1 MGVGFLFMIKKGC
14 AKRGLLLR
22 RTQEKARRKCDVGER
37 FNASMTVATNTKI
50 DFPRMVRV
58 KQIFTETAP
67 MDIESAVASGMDA
80 VRGDLRPGMRVAVAV
95 GSRGIT
101 NLSQIV
107 GAVIGQ
113 LKDAGTEP
121 FIVPAMGSH
130 GGATPEGQTELL
142 GEYGVTEAAMEV
154 PIRPAMEVD
163 HIGQTSEGYDGYFA
177 REALAADAI
186 VPINRVKLHTDFG
199 PPLGSGLLKML
210 VVGLGKQVG
219 AETFHRAVSRHG
231 YESMLRSIS
240 RLIREKAPVLFGV
253 GIVENSWHQTARIAV
268 VPAAEMEP
276 REEELIVEAHRLMPM
291 LPFDDVDILVIDRI
305 GKNISGSGMDPNVT
319 GRHGHGYN
327 SHLRDREGIHPDI
340 CRIFVRNLTLQSH
353 GNATGIGMADAT
365 TQRLVDGIDHHVTDV
380 NVQTSNIFQAS
391 KVPMTFP
398 TDHDAMS
405 LLLHS
410 LVIPD
415 TAQAKVIRIAN
426 TLDLNEVEV
435 SEAYA
440 AEVAKRDNL
449 EELIPAA
456 DWNFN
461 KDGNLED
468 LL

>member
-1 MGVGFLFMIKKGC
+1 MRAPMTI
-14 AKRGLLLR
+14 A
-22 RTQEKARRKCDVGER
+22 TQQDIAFPRMMRVRQVFEETAPVDIAE
-37 FNASMTVATNTKI
+37 TVATEMAT
-50 DFPRMVRV
+50 VR
-58 KQIFTETAP
+58 
-67 MDIESAVASGMDA
+67 D
-80 VRGDLRPGMRVAVAV
+80 DLKPGLRVAVAV

-101 NLSQIV
+101 NLAAIV
-107 GAVIGQ
+107 KEVIDQ
-113 LKDAGTEP
+113 LKDAGCEP
-121 FIVPAMGSH
+121 YLVPAMGSH

-142 GEYGVTEAAMEV
+142 GEYGLTEEAMGV
-154 PIRPAMEVD
+154 PVRASLEVD
-163 HIGQTSEGYDGYFA
+163 HIGHTPEGYDGWFA

-219 AETFHRAVSRHG
+219 AETFHRAGSRYG
-231 YESMLRSIS
+231 YEPMLRSIS
-240 RLIREKAPVLFGV
+240 RLIREKAPILFGV

-276 REEELIVEAHRLMPM
+276 REEELIAEAHRLMPL
-291 LPFDDVDILVIDRI
+291 LPFKDVDILVIDRI

-327 SHLRDREGIHPDI
+327 SHLREREGIHPDI
-340 CRIFVRNLTLQSH
+340 RRIFVRNLTPQSH
-353 GNATGIGMADAT
+353 GNAVGIGMADVT
-365 TQRLVDGIDHHVTDV
+365 TQRLVDQIDHRVTDI

-398 TDHDAMS
+398 ADHDALS

-415 TAQAKVIRIAN
+415 TTKAKVIRIAN

-440 AEVAKRDNL
+440 SEVAERENL
-449 EELIPAA
+449 EELNAA
-456 DWNFN
+456 EDWPFN
-461 KDGNLED
+461 EDGNLND

>member
-1 MGVGFLFMIKKGC
+1 
-14 AKRGLLLR
+14 
-22 RTQEKARRKCDVGER
+22 
-37 FNASMTVATNTKI
+37 MTVATQQNI
-50 DFPRMVRV
+50 VFPRMMRVRQV
-58 KQIFTETAP
+58 FEETP
-67 MDIESAVASGMDA
+67 PVDIAVAVAAGMEA
-80 VRGDLRPGMRVAVAV
+80 VRGDLKPGFRVAVAV

-101 NLSQIV
+101 NLSGIV
-107 GAVIGQ
+107 AVVIDQ
-113 LKDAGTEP
+113 LKDAGCEP
-121 FIVPAMGSH
+121 YIVPAMGSH
-130 GGATPEGQTELL
+130 GGATSEGQTELL
-142 GEYGVTEAAMEV
+142 GEYGITEAAMGV
-154 PIRPAMEVD
+154 PIRASMEVG
-163 HIGQTSEGYDGYFA
+163 HIGHTPEGYDGFFA

-231 YESMLRSIS
+231 YVPMLRSIS

-253 GIVENSWHQTARIAV
+253 GIVESSWHQTARIAI

-276 REEELIVEAHRLMPM
+276 REEELLAEAKRLMPL

-305 GKNISGSGMDPNVT
+305 GKDISGSGMDPNVT

-340 CRIFVRNLTLQSH
+340 RRIFVRNLTPQSH
-353 GNATGIGMADAT
+353 GNATGIGMADVT
-365 TQRLVDGIDHHVTDV
+365 TQRLVDQIDHPVTDI

-391 KVPMTFP
+391 KVPMNFA

-410 LVIPD
+410 IVIPD
-415 TAQAKVIRIAN
+415 TTKAKVIRIAN
-426 TLDLNEVEV
+426 TLNLNEVEV
-435 SEAYA
+435 SESYA
-440 AEVAKRDNL
+440 TEVAARENL
-449 EELIPAA
+449 EEVNGPT
-456 DWNFN
+456 DWPFN
-461 KDGNLED
+461 EDGNLED

>member
-1 MGVGFLFMIKKGC
+1 
-14 AKRGLLLR
+14 
-22 RTQEKARRKCDVGER
+22 
-37 FNASMTVATNTKI
+37 MTVATQEKI
-50 DFPRMVRV
+50 AFPRMMRVRQV
-58 KQIFTETAP
+58 FEETPAV
-67 MDIESAVASGMDA
+67 DIPAAVAAEMDA
-80 VRGDLRPGMRVAVAV
+80 VRGDLKPGLRVAVAV
-95 GSRGIT
+95 GSRGIA
-101 NLSQIV
+101 NLNDIV
-107 GAVIGQ
+107 AAVIGQ

-121 FIVPAMGSH
+121 YIVPAMGSH

-142 GEYGVTEAAMEV
+142 GEYGITEATMGV
-154 PIRPAMEVD
+154 PIRASLEVE
-163 HIGQTSEGYDGYFA
+163 HIGHTPEGYDGFFA

-210 VVGLGKQVG
+210 VVGLGKQIG

-231 YESMLRSIS
+231 YEPMLRSIS
-240 RLIREKAPVLFGV
+240 RLIREKTPVLFGV
-253 GIVENSWHQTARIAV
+253 GIVENSWHQIARIAI
-268 VPAAEMEP
+268 VPASEMEP
-276 REEELIVEAHRLMPM
+276 REEELIAEAKRLMPL

-340 CRIFVRNLTLQSH
+340 RRIFVRGLTPQSH
-353 GNATGIGMADAT
+353 GNATGIGMADVT
-365 TQRLVDGIDHHVTDV
+365 TQRLVDQIDHHVTDI

-398 TDHDAMS
+398 TDHDALS

-415 TAQAKVIRIAN
+415 TTQAKVIRIAN

-440 AEVAKRDNL
+440 EDVAARDNL
-449 EELIPAA
+449 ESVNSAA
-456 DWNFN
+456 NWPFN
-461 KDGNLED
+461 NDGNLND

>member
-1 MGVGFLFMIKKGC
+1 
-14 AKRGLLLR
+14 
-22 RTQEKARRKCDVGER
+22 
-37 FNASMTVATNTKI
+37 MTVATQEKI
-50 DFPRMVRV
+50 AFPRMMRVRQV
-58 KQIFTETAP
+58 FEETP
-67 MDIESAVASGMDA
+67 PVDIPAAVAAGMEV
-80 VRGDLRPGMRVAVAV
+80 VRGDLKPGLRVAVAV
-95 GSRGIT
+95 GSRGIA
-101 NLSQIV
+101 NLNDIV
-107 GAVIGQ
+107 AAVIGQ

-121 FIVPAMGSH
+121 YIVPAMGSH
-130 GGATPEGQTELL
+130 GGATPEG
-142 GEYGVTEAAMEV
+142 
-154 PIRPAMEVD
+154 
-163 HIGQTSEGYDGYFA
+163 YDGFFA

-186 VPINRVKLHTDFG
+186 VSINRVKLHTDFG

-231 YESMLRSIS
+231 YEPMLRSIS

-253 GIVENSWHQTARIAV
+253 GIVENSWHQTAHIAI

-276 REEELIVEAHRLMPM
+276 REEELIAEAKRLMPL

-340 CRIFVRNLTLQSH
+340 RRIFVRGLTPQSH
-353 GNATGIGMADAT
+353 GNATGIGMADVT
-365 TQRLVDGIDHHVTDV
+365 TQRLVNQIDHHVTDI

-391 KVPMTFP
+391 KVPMPFP
-398 TDHDAMS
+398 TDHDALS

-415 TAQAKVIRIAN
+415 TTQAKVIRIAN

-440 AEVAKRDNL
+440 EDVAERENL
-449 EELIPAA
+449 KAVNSAA
-456 DWNFN
+456 DWPFN
-461 KDGNLED
+461 DDGNLND

>member
-1 MGVGFLFMIKKGC
+1 MSIV
-14 AKRGLLLR
+14 
-22 RTQEKARRKCDVGER
+22 TQQ
-37 FNASMTVATNTKI
+37 KI
-50 DFPRMVRV
+50 AFPRMMRVRQV
-58 KQIFTETAP
+58 FTETP
-67 MDIESAVASGMDA
+67 SVDIVAAVAAGMAA
-80 VRGDLRPGMRVAVAV
+80 VRGDLKPGLRVAVAV

-101 NLSQIV
+101 NLSEIV

-113 LKDAGTEP
+113 LKDAGCEP
-121 FIVPAMGSH
+121 YIVPAMGSH

-142 GEYGVTEAAMEV
+142 GEYGITEEAMGA
-154 PIRPAMEVD
+154 PIRASLEVD
-163 HIGQTSEGYDGYFA
+163 HIGHTLEGYDGFLA

-231 YESMLRSIS
+231 YEPMLRSIS

-253 GIVENSWHQTARIAV
+253 GIVENSWHQTARIAI

-276 REEELIVEAHRLMPM
+276 REEELIAEAKRLMPL

-327 SHLRDREGIHPDI
+327 SHLRDRAGIHPDI
-340 CRIFVRNLTLQSH
+340 RRIFVRNLTPQSH
-353 GNATGIGMADAT
+353 GNATGIGMADVT
-365 TQRLVDGIDHHVTDV
+365 TQRLVDQIDHHVTDI

-391 KVPMTFP
+391 KVPMNFP

-415 TAQAKVIRIAN
+415 TTKAKVIRIAN

-440 AEVAKRDNL
+440 GEVAARENL
-449 EELIPAA
+449 EEVNGPT
-456 DWNFN
+456 DWPFN
-461 KDGNLED
+461 DDGNLDD

>member
-1 MGVGFLFMIKKGC
+1 
-14 AKRGLLLR
+14 
-22 RTQEKARRKCDVGER
+22 
-37 FNASMTVATNTKI
+37 MTVATQEKI
-50 DFPRMVRV
+50 AFPRMMRVRQV
-58 KQIFTETAP
+58 FEETP
-67 MDIESAVASGMDA
+67 LVDIPAAVATEMEG
-80 VRGDLRPGMRVAVAV
+80 VRGDLKPGLRVAVAV
-95 GSRGIT
+95 GSRGIA
-101 NLSQIV
+101 NLNDIV
-107 GAVIGQ
+107 AAVIGQ

-121 FIVPAMGSH
+121 YIVPAMGSH

-142 GEYGVTEAAMEV
+142 GEYGITEATMGV
-154 PIRPAMEVD
+154 PIRASLEVE
-163 HIGQTSEGYDGYFA
+163 HIGHTPEGYDGFFA

-231 YESMLRSIS
+231 YEPMLRSIS

-253 GIVENSWHQTARIAV
+253 GIVENSWHQTARIAI

-276 REEELIVEAHRLMPM
+276 REEELIAEAKRLMPL

-340 CRIFVRNLTLQSH
+340 RRIFVRNLTPQSH
-353 GNATGIGMADAT
+353 GNATGIGMADVT
-365 TQRLVDGIDHHVTDV
+365 THRLVDQIDHPVTDI

-391 KVPMTFP
+391 KVPMNFA
-398 TDHDAMS
+398 TDHDAMA

-415 TAQAKVIRIAN
+415 TTQAKVIRIAN
-426 TLDLNEVEV
+426 TLDLDEVEV
-435 SEAYA
+435 SESYA
-440 AEVAKRDNL
+440 EEVTTRDNL
-449 EELIPAA
+449 ESVNSAA
-456 DWNFN
+456 DWPFN
-461 KDGNLED
+461 DDGNLND

>member
-1 MGVGFLFMIKKGC
+1 
-14 AKRGLLLR
+14 
-22 RTQEKARRKCDVGER
+22 
-37 FNASMTVATNTKI
+37 MTVATQEKI
-50 DFPRMVRV
+50 AFPRMMRV
-58 KQIFTETAP
+58 QQVFEETP
-67 MDIESAVASGMDA
+67 PVDITATVAAGMDA
-80 VRGDLRPGMRVAVAV
+80 VRGDLKPGLRVAVAV
-95 GSRGIT
+95 GSRGIA
-101 NLSQIV
+101 NLNEIV
-107 GAVIGQ
+107 AAVIGQ

-121 FIVPAMGSH
+121 YIVPAMGSH
-130 GGATPEGQTELL
+130 GGATSEGQTELL
-142 GEYGVTEAAMEV
+142 GEYGITEATMGV
-154 PIRPAMEVD
+154 PIRASLEVE
-163 HIGQTSEGYDGYFA
+163 HIGHTPEGYDGFFA

-231 YESMLRSIS
+231 YEPMLRSIS

-253 GIVENSWHQTARIAV
+253 GIVENSWHQTAHIAI

-276 REEELIVEAHRLMPM
+276 REEELIAEAKRLMPL

-340 CRIFVRNLTLQSH
+340 RRIFVRGLTPQSH
-353 GNATGIGMADAT
+353 GNATGIGMADVT
-365 TQRLVDGIDHHVTDV
+365 TQRLVNQIDHHVTDI

-398 TDHDAMS
+398 TDHDALS

-415 TAQAKVIRIAN
+415 TTQAKVIRIAN

-440 AEVAKRDNL
+440 EDVAERENL
-449 EELIPAA
+449 KAVNSAA
-456 DWNFN
+456 DWPFN
-461 KDGNLED
+461 DDGNLND

>member
-1 MGVGFLFMIKKGC
+1 MM
-14 AKRGLLLR
+14 R
-22 RTQEKARRKCDVGER
+22 
-37 FNASMTVATNTKI
+37 
-50 DFPRMVRV
+50 VRQV
-58 KQIFTETAP
+58 FEETP
-67 MDIESAVASGMDA
+67 PVDIAAAVAVGMDA
-80 VRGDLRPGMRVAVAV
+80 VRGDLKPGLRVAVAV

-101 NLSQIV
+101 NLSEIV

-113 LKDAGTEP
+113 LKDAGCEAY
-121 FIVPAMGSH
+121 IVPAMGSH
-130 GGATPEGQTELL
+130 GGASPEGQTELL
-142 GEYGVTEAAMEV
+142 GEYGVTEAAMGA
-154 PIRPAMEVD
+154 PIRASLEVE
-163 HIGQTSEGYDGYFA
+163 HLGHTPEGYDGFFA

-231 YESMLRSIS
+231 YEPMLRSLS

-253 GIVENSWHQTARIAV
+253 GIVENSWHQTARIAI

-276 REEELIVEAHRLMPM
+276 REEELLAEAKRLMPL

-327 SHLRDREGIHPDI
+327 SHLRDRVGIHPDI
-340 CRIFVRNLTLQSH
+340 RRIFVRNLTPQSH
-353 GNATGIGMADAT
+353 GNATGIGMADVT
-365 TQRLVDGIDHHVTDV
+365 TQRLVDQIDHPVTDI
-380 NVQTSNIFQAS
+380 NVQTSNVFQAS
-391 KVPMTFP
+391 KVPMTFA

-410 LVIPD
+410 LVISD
-415 TAQAKVIRIAN
+415 TTKAKVIRIAN

-435 SEAYA
+435 SETYA
-440 AEVAKRDNL
+440 AEVAARDNL
-449 EELIPAA
+449 ESVKGAA
-456 DWNFN
+456 DWPIND
-461 KDGNLED
+461 DGNLDD

>member
-1 MGVGFLFMIKKGC
+1 M
-14 AKRGLLLR
+14 
-22 RTQEKARRKCDVGER
+22 
-37 FNASMTVATNTKI
+37 NVAIGQKI
-50 DFPRMVRV
+50 AFPRMMRVRQV
-58 KQIFTETAP
+58 FEETP
-67 MDIESAVASGMDA
+67 PVDIAAAVAAGMDA
-80 VRGDLRPGMRVAVAV
+80 VRGDLKPGLRVAVAV

-101 NLSQIV
+101 NLSEIV

-113 LKDAGTEP
+113 LKDAGCEP
-121 FIVPAMGSH
+121 YIVPAMGSH
-130 GGATPEGQTELL
+130 GGASPEGQTELL
-142 GEYGVTEAAMEV
+142 DEYGVTEAAMGAPIHASLEV
-154 PIRPAMEVD
+154 EHLGHTP
-163 HIGQTSEGYDGYFA
+163 EGYDGFFA

-231 YESMLRSIS
+231 YEPMLRSLS

-253 GIVENSWHQTARIAV
+253 GIVENSRHQTARIAI

-276 REEELIVEAHRLMPM
+276 REEELLAEAKRLMPL

-319 GRHGHGYN
+319 GRNGHGYN
-327 SHLRDREGIHPDI
+327 SHLRDRVGIHPDI
-340 CRIFVRNLTLQSH
+340 RRIFVRNLTPQSH
-353 GNATGIGMADAT
+353 GNATGIGMADVT
-365 TQRLVDGIDHHVTDV
+365 TQRLVDQIDHPVTDI

-391 KVPMTFP
+391 KVPMTFA

-410 LVIPD
+410 LVISD
-415 TAQAKVIRIAN
+415 TTKAKVIRIAN

-435 SEAYA
+435 SETYA
-440 AEVAKRDNL
+440 AEVAARGNL
-449 EELIPAA
+449 ESVKGAA
-456 DWNFN
+456 DWPIND
-461 KDGNLED
+461 DGNLDD